1 PILKRIGELAGVE
14 YGKDDKTDISMR
26 IIADHIRTSTFIL
39 GDQRGCTPSNV
50 GQGYILRRLIR
61 RAVRNGRHL
70 GIQGTFLAKVAEIV
84 IDLYGAPYPELV
96 QNKDKVFDELTKE
109 EIKFSETLEKGE
121 KQFEKMTFFM
131 EKQGIKEIAGGSA
144 FKLYDTFGFPIE
156 LTQELAAEKGFTV
169 DVKGFNEAF
178 AKHQELSRTAEAGQF
193 KSGLGDH
200 SEETTALHTATHL
213 LHAALRKVLG
223 DHVGQKGSNIT
234 PERLRF
240 DFSHGEKMTKEQIQ
254 QVEDLVN
261 DAIKRDLQ
269 VSVETMTPQEAVE
282 KGAVAFFSSKY
293 GEQVTVYTIG
303 DFSKEVCAGP
313 HVKHTGDMGHFHIL
327 KEESSSSGV
336 RRIKAVL
343 EK

>member
-1 PILKRIGELAGVE
+1 
-14 YGKDDKTDISMR
+14 
-26 IIADHIRTSTFIL
+26 
-39 GDQRGCTPSNV
+39 
-50 GQGYILRRLIR
+50 
-61 RAVRNGRHL
+61 
-70 GIQGTFLAKVAEIV
+70 
-84 IDLYGAPYPELV
+84 
-96 QNKDKVFDELTKE
+96 
-109 EIKFSETLEKGE
+109 
-121 KQFEKMTFFM
+121 MTFFM

-144 FKLYDTFGFPIE
+144 FKLYDTYGFPIE

-178 AKHQELSRTAEAGQF
+178 AKHQELSRTAEQGQF

-261 DAIKRDLQ
+261 DAIKRDLP
-269 VSVETMTPQEAVE
+269 VSVETMTPQEAVD

>member
-1 PILKRIGELAGVE
+1 
-14 YGKDDKTDISMR
+14 M
-26 IIADHIRTSTFIL
+26 
-39 GDQRGCTPSNV
+39 
-50 GQGYILRRLIR
+50 
-61 RAVRNGRHL
+61 
-70 GIQGTFLAKVAEIV
+70 
-84 IDLYGAPYPELV
+84 
-96 QNKDKVFDELTKE
+96 
-109 EIKFSETLEKGE
+109 
-121 KQFEKMTFFM
+121 
-131 EKQGIKEIAGGSA
+131 
-144 FKLYDTFGFPIE
+144 
-156 LTQELAAEKGFTV
+156 
-169 DVKGFNEAF
+169 
-178 AKHQELSRTAEAGQF
+178 
-193 KSGLGDH
+193 
-200 SEETTALHTATHL
+200 
-213 LHAALRKVLG
+213 LRKVAG

>member
-1 PILKRIGELAGVE
+1 L
-14 YGKDDKTDISMR
+14 Y
-26 IIADHIRTSTFIL
+26 
-39 GDQRGCTPSNV
+39 
-50 GQGYILRRLIR
+50 
-61 RAVRNGRHL
+61 
-70 GIQGTFLAKVAEIV
+70 KVCDTV
-84 IDLYGAPYPELV
+84 INENASAYPELV
-96 QNKDKVFDELTKE
+96 EKKEYITKLIKIE
-109 EIKFSETLEKGE
+109 EENFSKTIDQGMALLQSITDHDDISVLSGE
-121 KQFEKMTFFM
+121 D
-131 EKQGIKEIAGGSA
+131 A
-144 FKLYDTFGFPIE
+144 FKLNDTFGFPIE